1 MFELNQY
8 QTMAVSHKD
17 GPALVLAGP
26 GSGKTLVI
34 THRMKKLIE
43 EYGAAPERILVITFT
58 RAAAMEMKTRFE
70 ALMGGR
76 HLPVSFGTFHSV
88 YFGILKYAY
97 RYDASQII
105 GEEGRLRLLSE
116 ELSRLEPSMAEEGME
131 FLEPSQIGD
140 GKAFFDFTP
149 RILYLNSRT
158 HEDSREMAFYG
169 GKLNHLYVD
178 IFIQDELPEGKL
190 QAAWTRLKNTMI
202 YGLAMGH
209 RFRLD
214 FSKYSPLQKC
224 VVAVLSAAGRLLPMP
239 VICRM
244 ERRAALRHNTGK
256 SRLRYYSNYQPDY
269 LYVTL
274 KKEWNEETVDLDFE
288 DMKLMA
294 PKNWHQVLTCIYGD
308 YRKLPPPEKR
318 VPTHSTMEIQVYGEQ
333 EEEI

>member
-1 MFELNQY
+1 MEQSQQKQKQPPAYDLK
-8 QTMAVSHKD
+8 AVHQ
-17 GPALVLAGP
+17 ANL
-26 GSGKTLVI
+26 
-34 THRMKKLIE
+34 
-43 EYGAAPERILVITFT
+43 RILKEIDRICRSHGIQYFADSGTLLGAVRHKGFIPWDDDADVAFT
-58 RAAAMEMKTRFE
+58 RENYE
-70 ALMGGR
+70 AFAR
-76 HLPVSFGTFHSV
+76 VVRDEVP
-88 YFGILKYAY
+88 
-97 RYDASQII
+97 
-105 GEEGRLRLLSE
+105 
-116 ELSRLEPSMAEEGME
+116 EGME

-333 EEEI
+333 EEGT

>member
-1 MFELNQY
+1 MEQSQQKQKQLPAY
-8 QTMAVSHKD
+8 DLKAVHQ
-17 GPALVLAGP
+17 ANL
-26 GSGKTLVI
+26 
-34 THRMKKLIE
+34 
-43 EYGAAPERILVITFT
+43 RILKEIDRICRSHGIRYFADSGTLLGAVRHKGFIPWDDDADVAFT
-58 RAAAMEMKTRFE
+58 RENYE
-70 ALMGGR
+70 AFAR
-76 HLPVSFGTFHSV
+76 VVRDELP
-88 YFGILKYAY
+88 
-97 RYDASQII
+97 
-105 GEEGRLRLLSE
+105 
-116 ELSRLEPSMAEEGME
+116 EGME

-244 ERRAALRHNTGK
+244 ERRAELRHNTGK

-333 EEEI
+333 EEET

>member
-1 MFELNQY
+1 MEQSQQKQKQPPAYDLK
-8 QTMAVSHKD
+8 AVHQ
-17 GPALVLAGP
+17 ANL
-26 GSGKTLVI
+26 
-34 THRMKKLIE
+34 
-43 EYGAAPERILVITFT
+43 RILKEIDRICRSHGIRYLADSGTLLGAVRHKGFIPWDDDADVAFT
-58 RAAAMEMKTRFE
+58 RENYE
-70 ALMGGR
+70 AFAR
-76 HLPVSFGTFHSV
+76 VVRDELP
-88 YFGILKYAY
+88 
-97 RYDASQII
+97 
-105 GEEGRLRLLSE
+105 
-116 ELSRLEPSMAEEGME
+116 EGME

-209 RFRLD
+209 RFQLD

-308 YRKLPPPEKR
+308 YRKMPPPEKR

-333 EEEI
+333 EEGT

>member
-1 MFELNQY
+1 MEQSQQKQKQPPAYDLK
-8 QTMAVSHKD
+8 AVHQ
-17 GPALVLAGP
+17 ANL
-26 GSGKTLVI
+26 
-34 THRMKKLIE
+34 
-43 EYGAAPERILVITFT
+43 RILKEIDCICRSHGIRYFADSGTLLGAVRHKGFIPWDDDADVAFT
-58 RAAAMEMKTRFE
+58 RENYE
-70 ALMGGR
+70 AFAR
-76 HLPVSFGTFHSV
+76 VVRDELP
-88 YFGILKYAY
+88 
-97 RYDASQII
+97 
-105 GEEGRLRLLSE
+105 
-116 ELSRLEPSMAEEGME
+116 EGME

-244 ERRAALRHNTGK
+244 ERRAALRHNTGE

>member
-1 MFELNQY
+1 MEQSQQKQKQLPAY
-8 QTMAVSHKD
+8 DLKAVHQ
-17 GPALVLAGP
+17 ANL
-26 GSGKTLVI
+26 
-34 THRMKKLIE
+34 
-43 EYGAAPERILVITFT
+43 RILKEIDRICRSHGIRYFADSGTLLGAVRHKGFIPWDDDADVAFT
-58 RAAAMEMKTRFE
+58 RENYE
-70 ALMGGR
+70 AFAR
-76 HLPVSFGTFHSV
+76 VVRDELP
-88 YFGILKYAY
+88 
-97 RYDASQII
+97 
-105 GEEGRLRLLSE
+105 
-116 ELSRLEPSMAEEGME
+116 EGME

-190 QAAWTRLKNTMI
+190 PAAWTRLKNTMI

-269 LYVTL
+269 HYVTL

-333 EEEI
+333 EEET

>member
-1 MFELNQY
+1 MEQSQQKQKQPPAYDLK
-8 QTMAVSHKD
+8 AVHQ
-17 GPALVLAGP
+17 ANL
-26 GSGKTLVI
+26 
-34 THRMKKLIE
+34 
-43 EYGAAPERILVITFT
+43 RILKEIDRICRSHGIRYFADSGTLLGAVRHKGFIPWDDDADVAFT
-58 RAAAMEMKTRFE
+58 RENYE
-70 ALMGGR
+70 AFAR
-76 HLPVSFGTFHSV
+76 VVRDELP
-88 YFGILKYAY
+88 
-97 RYDASQII
+97 
-105 GEEGRLRLLSE
+105 
-116 ELSRLEPSMAEEGME
+116 EGME

-209 RFRLD
+209 RFQLD

-308 YRKLPPPEKR
+308 YRKMPPPEKR

-333 EEEI
+333 EEGT

>member
-1 MFELNQY
+1 MEQSQQKQKQLPAY
-8 QTMAVSHKD
+8 DLKAVHQ
-17 GPALVLAGP
+17 ANL
-26 GSGKTLVI
+26 
-34 THRMKKLIE
+34 
-43 EYGAAPERILVITFT
+43 RILKEIDRICRSHGIRYFADSGTLLGAVRHKGFIPWDDDADVAFT
-58 RAAAMEMKTRFE
+58 RENYE
-70 ALMGGR
+70 AFAR
-76 HLPVSFGTFHSV
+76 VVRDELP
-88 YFGILKYAY
+88 
-97 RYDASQII
+97 
-105 GEEGRLRLLSE
+105 
-116 ELSRLEPSMAEEGME
+116 EGME

-190 QAAWTRLKNTMI
+190 PAAWTRLKNTMI

>member
-1 MFELNQY
+1 MEQSQQKQKQLPAY
-8 QTMAVSHKD
+8 DLKAVHQ
-17 GPALVLAGP
+17 ANL
-26 GSGKTLVI
+26 
-34 THRMKKLIE
+34 
-43 EYGAAPERILVITFT
+43 RILKEIDRICRSHGIRYFADSGTLLGAVRHKGFIPWDDDADVAFT
-58 RAAAMEMKTRFE
+58 RENYE
-70 ALMGGR
+70 AFAR
-76 HLPVSFGTFHSV
+76 VVRDELP
-88 YFGILKYAY
+88 
-97 RYDASQII
+97 
-105 GEEGRLRLLSE
+105 
-116 ELSRLEPSMAEEGME
+116 EGME

-190 QAAWTRLKNTMI
+190 PAAWTRLKNTMI

-333 EEEI
+333 EEGT

>member
-1 MFELNQY
+1 MEQSQQKQKQPPAYDLK
-8 QTMAVSHKD
+8 AVHQ
-17 GPALVLAGP
+17 ANL
-26 GSGKTLVI
+26 
-34 THRMKKLIE
+34 
-43 EYGAAPERILVITFT
+43 RILKEIDRICRSHGIRYFADSGTLLGAVRHKGFIPWDDDADVAFT
-58 RAAAMEMKTRFE
+58 RENYE
-70 ALMGGR
+70 AFAR
-76 HLPVSFGTFHSV
+76 VVRDELP
-88 YFGILKYAY
+88 
-97 RYDASQII
+97 
-105 GEEGRLRLLSE
+105 
-116 ELSRLEPSMAEEGME
+116 EGME

-140 GKAFFDFTP
+140 GKVFFDFTP

-244 ERRAALRHNTGK
+244 ERRAALRHNTGR

-333 EEEI
+333 EEET

>member
-1 MFELNQY
+1 MEQSQQKQKQPPAYDLK
-8 QTMAVSHKD
+8 AVHQ
-17 GPALVLAGP
+17 ANL
-26 GSGKTLVI
+26 
-34 THRMKKLIE
+34 
-43 EYGAAPERILVITFT
+43 RILKEIDRICRSHGIRYFADSGTLLGAVRHKGFIPWDDDADVAFT
-58 RAAAMEMKTRFE
+58 RENYE
-70 ALMGGR
+70 AFAR
-76 HLPVSFGTFHSV
+76 VVRDELP
-88 YFGILKYAY
+88 
-97 RYDASQII
+97 
-105 GEEGRLRLLSE
+105 
-116 ELSRLEPSMAEEGME
+116 EGME

-190 QAAWTRLKNTMI
+190 PAAWTRLKNTMI

-224 VVAVLSAAGRLLPMP
+224 VVAVLSAAGRLLPMS
-239 VICRM
+239 VIFRM

>member
-1 MFELNQY
+1 MEQSQQKQKQLPAY
-8 QTMAVSHKD
+8 DLKAVHQ
-17 GPALVLAGP
+17 ANL
-26 GSGKTLVI
+26 
-34 THRMKKLIE
+34 
-43 EYGAAPERILVITFT
+43 RILKEIDRICRSHGIQYFADSGTLLGAVRHKGFIPWDDDADVAFT
-58 RAAAMEMKTRFE
+58 RENYE
-70 ALMGGR
+70 AFAR
-76 HLPVSFGTFHSV
+76 VVRDELP
-88 YFGILKYAY
+88 
-97 RYDASQII
+97 
-105 GEEGRLRLLSE
+105 
-116 ELSRLEPSMAEEGME
+116 EGME

-333 EEEI
+333 EEET

>member
-1 MFELNQY
+1 MEQSQQKQKQLPAY
-8 QTMAVSHKD
+8 DLKAVHQ
-17 GPALVLAGP
+17 ANL
-26 GSGKTLVI
+26 
-34 THRMKKLIE
+34 
-43 EYGAAPERILVITFT
+43 RILKEIDRICRSHGIRYFADSGTLLGAVRHKGFIPWDDDADVAFT
-58 RAAAMEMKTRFE
+58 RENYE
-70 ALMGGR
+70 AFAR
-76 HLPVSFGTFHSV
+76 VVRDELP
-88 YFGILKYAY
+88 
-97 RYDASQII
+97 
-105 GEEGRLRLLSE
+105 
-116 ELSRLEPSMAEEGME
+116 EGME

-190 QAAWTRLKNTMI
+190 PAAWTRLKNTMI

-333 EEEI
+333 EEET

>member
-1 MFELNQY
+1 MEQSQQKQKQPPAYDLK
-8 QTMAVSHKD
+8 AVHQ
-17 GPALVLAGP
+17 ANL
-26 GSGKTLVI
+26 
-34 THRMKKLIE
+34 
-43 EYGAAPERILVITFT
+43 RILKEIDRICRSHGIRYFADSGTLLGAVRHKGFIPWDDDADVAFT
-58 RAAAMEMKTRFE
+58 RENYE
-70 ALMGGR
+70 AFAR
-76 HLPVSFGTFHSV
+76 VVRDELP
-88 YFGILKYAY
+88 
-97 RYDASQII
+97 
-105 GEEGRLRLLSE
+105 
-116 ELSRLEPSMAEEGME
+116 EGME

-190 QAAWTRLKNTMI
+190 PAAWTRLKNTMI

>member
-1 MFELNQY
+1 MEQSQQKQKQPPAYDLK
-8 QTMAVSHKD
+8 AVHQ
-17 GPALVLAGP
+17 ANL
-26 GSGKTLVI
+26 
-34 THRMKKLIE
+34 
-43 EYGAAPERILVITFT
+43 RILKEIDRICRSHGIRYFADSGTLLGAVRHKGFIPWDDDADVAFT
-58 RAAAMEMKTRFE
+58 RENYE
-70 ALMGGR
+70 AFAR
-76 HLPVSFGTFHSV
+76 VVRDELPE
-88 YFGILKYAY
+88 
-97 RYDASQII
+97 D
-105 GEEGRLRLLSE
+105 
-116 ELSRLEPSMAEEGME
+116 ME

-333 EEEI
+333 EEET

>member
-1 MFELNQY
+1 MEQSQQKQKQLPAY
-8 QTMAVSHKD
+8 DLKAVHQ
-17 GPALVLAGP
+17 ANL
-26 GSGKTLVI
+26 
-34 THRMKKLIE
+34 
-43 EYGAAPERILVITFT
+43 RILKEIDRICRSHGIRYFADSGTLLGAVRHKGFIPWDDDADVAFT
-58 RAAAMEMKTRFE
+58 RENYE
-70 ALMGGR
+70 AFAR
-76 HLPVSFGTFHSV
+76 VVRDELP
-88 YFGILKYAY
+88 
-97 RYDASQII
+97 
-105 GEEGRLRLLSE
+105 
-116 ELSRLEPSMAEEGME
+116 EGME

-158 HEDSREMAFYG
+158 HEDSREMTFYG

-190 QAAWTRLKNTMI
+190 PAAWTRLKNTMI

-239 VICRM
+239 VIFRM
-244 ERRAALRHNTGK
+244 ECRAALRHNTGK